1 MTPRDASPPSLLELE
16 ARLERRFVTA
26 SDHHA
31 PTRFQSDDS
40 FQMFPHVRG
49 RALPRLAAHFS
60 EHGIT
65 TTVTCLPHFLLLDPM
80 VFWTHRAARIPHAA
94 VSANQALAITTM
106 VRELAPQRIIATP
119 LTAQAVE
126 MALRDAQVPADF
138 AWYLFVQPGEPLFVT
153 SYRAYR
159 DLQVIPGLSGGYQC
173 DALCDSTRFHLAP
186 EWAWEIEEGRAIG
199 TRSDNP
205 FPLSR
210 FDAFAVSDAQLCA
223 CGRTS
228 YDIS

>member
-1 MTPRDASPPSLLELE
+1 MMQAVGHDYAS
-16 ARLERRFVTA
+16 LERTLAARALTHA
-26 SDHHA
+26 AHHT
-31 PTRFQSDDS
+31 PTRFISDDE
-40 FQMFPHVRG
+40 FHMFPHERG